1 MAICV
6 SIPAVA
12 RPINPTRARRRA
24 SRYLAPSRG
33 RRKPGYYA
41 YVTVQSTIVE
51 PVLDVRAERT
61 LGFVA
66 TAAVRGELADW
77 AAA

>member
-1 MAICV
+1 MA
-6 SIPAVA
+6 
-12 RPINPTRARRRA
+12 
-24 SRYLAPSRG
+24 
-33 RRKPGYYA
+33 RRKPGYHA
-41 YVTVQSTIVE
+41 YVTVQSTIVQ

-61 LGFVA
+61 IGFVA